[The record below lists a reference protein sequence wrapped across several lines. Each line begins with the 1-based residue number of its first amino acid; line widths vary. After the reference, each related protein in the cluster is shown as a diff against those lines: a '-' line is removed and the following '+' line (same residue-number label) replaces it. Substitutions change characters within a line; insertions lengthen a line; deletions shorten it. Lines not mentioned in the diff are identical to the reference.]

1 MGRAGCET
9 QDSADIVNS
18 ALDAELGALH
28 LSVLDV
34 SETGV
39 GFVVPAVAAADVS
52 VNDLVAVRLGAHYPL
67 SLGVI
72 VRKTIAK
79 AGAERNSKV
88 IDVNFLSRCLLLAR
102 PHLQHPSAKNAGIAP
117 QNMAINAISLSVH
130 SAYGSADSLV
140 LSDAIPKLSPLLTM
154 RFGGETSGDIF
165 QIRLGRVRCRG
176 RGWRMVAFDVI

>member
-1 MGRAGCET
+1 MGRAGSET

-52 VNDLVAVRLGAHYPL
+52 VNDLVAVRLGAGYPL
-67 SLGVI
+67 SVGVI
-72 VRKTIAK
+72 VRKTISK

-88 IDVNFLSRCLLLAR
+88 IGVNFLSRCLLRAR
-102 PHLQHPSAKNAGIAP
+102 LKLQYPSAKNAGIAL
-117 QNMAINAISLSVH
+117 QNRAINAISLSGNSV
-130 SAYGSADSLV
+130 YGSADSRV
-140 LSDAIPKLSPLLTM
+140 LSDAIPKSSPLLSM
-154 RFGGETSGDIF
+154 RFWWRNEWRYFSNLAWASTLPRA
-165 QIRLGRVRCRG
+165 RLVDGSV
-176 RGWRMVAFDVI
+176 